1 MSATARDPVDVALE
15 RRLRHQDRSKPSHPA
30 PRGQRTCEL
39 SSRHPGRAWHPIQQG
54 GTPEPSITGIS
65 TEELVGAFAAD
76 PDRDLA
82 PSEFSDRM
90 RRDQRLVG
98 ERLVKAR
105 K

>member
-15 RRLRHQDRSKPSHPA
+15 RRLRHQDRSKPSYPA

-54 GTPEPSITGIS
+54 GTPEPSITGIA

-76 PDRDLA
+76 SDGDFAPRELCDRVRGDECLV
-82 PSEFSDRM
+82 SK
-90 RRDQRLVG
+90 RLV
-98 ERLVKAR
+98 EAR